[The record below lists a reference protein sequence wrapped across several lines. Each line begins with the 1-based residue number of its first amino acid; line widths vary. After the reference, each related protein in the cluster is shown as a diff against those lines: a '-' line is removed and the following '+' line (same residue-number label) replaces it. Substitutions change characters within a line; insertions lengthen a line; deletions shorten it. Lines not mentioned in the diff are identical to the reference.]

1 MKRTFTQKVKQVP
14 SCAANSAHSFE
25 ALLKLS
31 EEKPSVGA
39 TIPTEGNRRARTSA
53 AMIGLAISMGASS
66 LLLPQQSDEALA
78 VEPIASEPTLT
89 TLPVGVSSPAS
100 VPTESQPDVAT
111 LSKPPQA
118 KPAPA
123 PAPSPALS
131 TPVVKHKV
139 QEGQTLWEVSQTYQ
153 VAPEAIA
160 ASNPVQPNANLSVGQ
175 QLKIPTVNGIVHE
188 AKPGETVES
197 VSKSYGVEPNRLR
210 NSSRVS
216 TAGQLKTGESV
227 IVPGQVDD
235 LLKARQNVALDDLK
249 HKRNRLNS
257 SLAELR
263 SEESIN
269 QSTTAATPSASATPF
284 PTAERRPDTPASTAT
299 NSSTPI
305 GIPVPTPEIAASP
318 TVDSK
323 SVYQPQSPVV
333 IPVPTPEI
341 AASPTVESLGVNPYQ
356 SPVVIPVPTPDRE
369 AASSSQSRAT
379 SLSESSVVIPVPT
392 PDTAASLAVEENTPK
407 PSPSSVVIPVPTPS
421 PAHLTSQEPS
431 EDQKP
436 ITFPN
441 TRLEPVTTP
450 EITAQPPTPQPV
462 VMETVVANRAA
473 TTSTYEVKPGD
484 TIDAIARRYGLSRSE
499 LIQANGLNNPN
510 LIRVNQQLAIPTT
523 ASAELSEQRVTFLP
537 GIKEQSNNFV
547 TPSAPAEVEAPRV
560 VVPTT
565 TTSASPIIPTAPT
578 FPPPTAS
585 STVLAQ
591 SSVGENAPANTP
603 IALDAKRNQSANTGE
618 NPYVERLRADILRM
632 RAEYRHQQAT
642 EPTSSPSNVVVPA
655 VPVAPSLVEQSTP
668 ARVNPE
674 FNPQR
679 YEQETQ
685 TASVPIAVPP
695 PAATPS
701 EPKEQILAAAPA
713 PAESYNPMLQTPVG
727 TTVAPQLPPL
737 SAPDMYLPDSPA
749 PFNGYIWP
757 SKGVLT
763 SGYGRRWG
771 RMHRGIDIAAPIGT
785 PIVAAAPGVVVT
797 AGWNSGG
804 YGKLVEI
811 KHPDG
816 SLTLYAHNNRILVR
830 RGQEVDQGQQI
841 SEMGSTGY
849 STGPHLHFEVHPSG
863 RGAVNPMAYLPKNR

>member
-31 EEKPSVGA
+31 GEKPPVGA
-39 TIPTEGNRRARTSA
+39 TLPTEGNRRARTSA

-66 LLLPQQSDEALA
+66 FLLPQQGDEALA

-89 TLPVGVSSPAS
+89 TLPVGVPTPAS
-100 VPTESQPDVAT
+100 VPTESEPDADQ
-111 LSKPPQA
+111 LSKLPRTKSA
-118 KPAPA
+118 APA
-123 PAPSPALS
+123 QSPARS
-131 TPVVKHKV
+131 TSVVHHNV
-139 QEGQTLWEVSQTYQ
+139 QDGQTLWEVSQTYK

-160 ASNPVQPNANLSVGQ
+160 ASNPVQPDADLSVGQ

-197 VSKSYGVEPNRLR
+197 VSKSYGVEPNQLR
-210 NSSRVS
+210 NSTGVS
-216 TAGQLKTGESV
+216 ASGQLKTGESV
-227 IVPGQVDD
+227 TVPGQVDD
-235 LLKARQNVALDDLK
+235 LLKARQDVAVENLK
-249 HKRNRLNS
+249 HKRNRLND

-269 QSTTAATPSASATPF
+269 PVTTAATPSASATRLPA
-284 PTAERRPDTPASTAT
+284 AEGKPDTPASAAT
-299 NSSTPI
+299 NSNSPI

-318 TVDSK
+318 TVDSTAANP
-323 SVYQPQSPVV
+323 SPSPVV

-341 AASPTVESLGVNPYQ
+341 AASPTVESLGVNGYQ
-356 SPVVIPVPTPDRE
+356 SPVVIPVPTPDSE
-369 AASSSQSRAT
+369 AASGSESKAARS
-379 SLSESSVVIPVPT
+379 SESSVVIPVPT
-392 PDTAASLAVEENTPK
+392 PDTAASLAIEENTPK

-421 PAHLTSQEPS
+421 PEHLTSPEVS

-436 ITFPN
+436 TVPN
-441 TRLEPVTTP
+441 SRLEPVTTP

-462 VMETVVANRAA
+462 VMETVVANQAA
-473 TTSTYEVKPGD
+473 TSTYAVKEGD
-484 TIDAIARRYGLSRSE
+484 TVDAIARRYGLSRSE

-510 LIRVNQQLAIPTT
+510 LIRVNQQLTIPTPS
-523 ASAELSEQRVTFLP
+523 SAESSEQRVTFLP
-537 GIKEQSNNFV
+537 GIQEQSNNSV
-547 TPSAPAEVEAPRV
+547 TRSVQPEVEAPSV

-565 TTSASPIIPTAPT
+565 ATSASPITPTVPT
-578 FPPPTAS
+578 SQPSTAS

-591 SSVGENAPANTP
+591 ASVGENTPTNTP
-603 IALDAKRNQSANTGE
+603 IALEAKRNQSANAGD

-632 RAEYRHQQAT
+632 RAEYRRQQAT
-642 EPTSSPSNVVVPA
+642 GQTRSPSEVVVPSA
-655 VPVAPSLVEQSTP
+655 PVEPRVAEQSTP
-668 ARVNPE
+668 VRVNPE

-679 YEQETQ
+679 YEQENP
-685 TASVPIAVPP
+685 TAAVPIAVPP
-695 PAATPS
+695 AETPS
-701 EPKEQILAAAPA
+701 EQKEQVVAAAPA
-713 PAESYNPMLQTPVG
+713 PVPAYNPMLRTPVG
-727 TTVAPQLPPL
+727 TPVAPALPPL
-737 SAPDMYLPDSPA
+737 SPEDMYLPDSPA
-749 PFNGYIWP
+749 RFNGYIWP

-763 SGYGRRWG
+763 SGYGMRWG
-771 RMHRGIDIAAPIGT
+771 RMHKGIDIAAPIGT

-816 SLTLYAHNNRILVR
+816 SLTLYAHNHRILVR

-849 STGPHLHFEVHPSG
+849 STGPHLHFEVHPAG
-863 RGAVNPMAYLPKNR
+863 RGAVNPMAYLPDKR

>member
-31 EEKPSVGA
+31 GEKPPVGA

-66 LLLPQQSDEALA
+66 LLLPQQGDEALA
-78 VEPIASEPTLT
+78 LEPIASEPTLT
-89 TLPVGVSSPAS
+89 TLPVGVSTPAS
-100 VPTESQPDVAT
+100 VPTESEPDVVAQ
-111 LSKPPQA
+111 LSKLPRA
-118 KPAPA
+118 TPAPT
-123 PAPSPALS
+123 PAQSPAQS
-131 TPVVKHKV
+131 TPVVQHNV
-139 QEGQTLWEVSQTYQ
+139 QEGQTLWEVSQTYK

-160 ASNPVQPNANLSVGQ
+160 ASNSVQPNANLAVGQ
-175 QLKIPTVNGIVHE
+175 PLKIPTVNGIVHE
-188 AKPGETVES
+188 AKPGETVKS
-197 VSKSYGVEPNRLR
+197 VSKSYGVEPNQLR
-210 NSSRVS
+210 NSTGVS
-216 TAGQLKTGESV
+216 ASGQLKTGESV
-227 IVPGQVDD
+227 TVPGQVDD
-235 LLKARQNVALDDLK
+235 LLKARQDVAVDNLK
-249 HKRNRLNS
+249 HKRNCLND

-269 QSTTAATPSASATPF
+269 RTATAATPSASATRLPG
-284 PTAERRPDTPASTAT
+284 AERTPASAAT
-299 NSSTPI
+299 NSNSPI

-318 TVDSK
+318 TVDSTAVNQ
-323 SVYQPQSPVV
+323 SQSPVV

-341 AASPTVESLGVNPYQ
+341 AASPTVESLGVNGYQ
-356 SPVVIPVPTPDRE
+356 SPVVIPVPTPDSE
-369 AASSSQSRAT
+369 AASGSKSKAARS
-379 SLSESSVVIPVPT
+379 SESSVVIPVPT
-392 PDTAASLAVEENTPK
+392 PDTAASLAIEENTPK

-421 PAHLTSQEPS
+421 PEHLTSQEVS
-431 EDQKP
+431 EDQTP

-441 TRLEPVTTP
+441 SKLEPVTTP

-473 TTSTYEVKPGD
+473 TSTYAVKPGD
-484 TIDAIARRYGLSRSE
+484 TVDAIARRYGLSRSE

-510 LIRVNQQLAIPTT
+510 LIRVNQQLTIPTPP
-523 ASAELSEQRVTFLP
+523 SAESSEQRVTFLP
-537 GIKEQSNNFV
+537 GIQEQSNNSV
-547 TPSAPAEVEAPRV
+547 TRSVQPEVEAPRV

-565 TTSASPIIPTAPT
+565 ATSASPITPTVPT
-578 FPPPTAS
+578 SQPPTAS

-591 SSVGENAPANTP
+591 SSVGENAPTNTP
-603 IALDAKRNQSANTGE
+603 IALEAKRNQPANAGD

-632 RAEYRHQQAT
+632 RAEYRRQQT
-642 EPTSSPSNVVVPA
+642 TGQTRSPSEVVVPSA
-655 VPVAPSLVEQSTP
+655 PVAPSVAEQSTP
-668 ARVNPE
+668 VRVNPE

-685 TASVPIAVPP
+685 ATSVPIAVPP

-701 EPKEQILAAAPA
+701 EPKEQVVAAAPA
-713 PAESYNPMLQTPVG
+713 PPASYNPMLQTPVG

-763 SGYGRRWG
+763 SGYGMRWG
-771 RMHRGIDIAAPIGT
+771 RMHKGIDIAAPIGT

-816 SLTLYAHNNRILVR
+816 SLTLYAHNHRILVR

-849 STGPHLHFEVHPSG
+849 STGPHLHFEVHPGG
-863 RGAVNPMAYLPKNR
+863 RGAVNPMAFLPKNR

>member
-31 EEKPSVGA
+31 GEKPPVGA

-66 LLLPQQSDEALA
+66 LLLPQQGDEAIAL
-78 VEPIASEPTLT
+78 EPIASEPTLT
-89 TLPVGVSSPAS
+89 TLPVGVSTPAS
-100 VPTESQPDVAT
+100 VPTESEPDVAQ
-111 LSKPPQA
+111 LSKPPRA
-118 KPAPA
+118 TPAQ
-123 PAPSPALS
+123 S
-131 TPVVKHKV
+131 TPVVQHNV
-139 QEGQTLWEVSQTYQ
+139 QEGQTLWEVSQTYK

-160 ASNPVQPNANLSVGQ
+160 ASNAVQPNANLAVGQ

-197 VSKSYGVEPNRLR
+197 VSKSYGVEPNQLR
-210 NSSRVS
+210 NSTEISAS
-216 TAGQLKTGESV
+216 GQLKTGESV
-227 IVPGQVDD
+227 TVPGQVDD
-235 LLKARQNVALDDLK
+235 LLKARQDVAVDHLK
-249 HKRNRLNS
+249 HKRNRLNN

-269 QSTTAATPSASATPF
+269 QTATAATPSASATRLPGAEQK
-284 PTAERRPDTPASTAT
+284 PTTPGSAAT
-299 NSSTPI
+299 NPNSPI

-318 TVDSK
+318 TVDSTAVNQ
-323 SVYQPQSPVV
+323 SQSPVV

-341 AASPTVESLGVNPYQ
+341 AASPTVDSLGVNSYQ
-356 SPVVIPVPTPDRE
+356 SPVVIPVPTPDSE
-369 AASSSQSRAT
+369 AASGSKSKAASS
-379 SLSESSVVIPVPT
+379 SESSVVVPVPT
-392 PDTAASLAVEENTPK
+392 PDTAASLAIEENTPK
-407 PSPSSVVIPVPTPS
+407 PSQSSVMIPVPTPS
-421 PAHLTSQEPS
+421 PDHLTSQEVS

-441 TRLEPVTTP
+441 SKLEPITTP

-462 VMETVVANRAA
+462 VMETVVANREA
-473 TTSTYEVKPGD
+473 TNTYEVKAGD
-484 TIDAIARRYGLSRSE
+484 TVDAIARRYGLSRSE

-510 LIRVNQQLAIPTT
+510 LIRVNQQLTIPTPP
-523 ASAELSEQRVTFLP
+523 SAESSEQRVTFLP
-537 GIKEQSNNFV
+537 GIKEQSNNSV
-547 TPSAPAEVEAPRV
+547 TRSVQPDVEAPRV
-560 VVPTT
+560 IVPTT
-565 TTSASPIIPTAPT
+565 ATPASPITPTVPT
-578 FPPPTAS
+578 SQPLTAS

-591 SSVGENAPANTP
+591 SSVGENAPTNTP
-603 IALDAKRNQSANTGE
+603 IALEAKRNQPANAGD

-632 RAEYRHQQAT
+632 RAEYRRQQT
-642 EPTSSPSNVVVPA
+642 TGQTSSPREVVVPSA
-655 VPVAPSLVEQSTP
+655 PVAPSVAEQSTP
-668 ARVNPE
+668 VRVNPE
-674 FNPQR
+674 FNPPR

-685 TASVPIAVPP
+685 ATSVPIAVPP

-701 EPKEQILAAAPA
+701 EPKEQVVAAAPA
-713 PAESYNPMLQTPVG
+713 PPASYNPMLQTPVG

-737 SAPDMYLPDSPA
+737 SPADMYLPDSPA

-763 SGYGRRWG
+763 SGYGMRWG
-771 RMHRGIDIAAPIGT
+771 RMHKGIDIAAPIGT
-785 PIVAAAPGVVVT
+785 PIVAAASGVVVT

-841 SEMGSTGY
+841 AEMGSTGY
-849 STGPHLHFEVHPSG
+849 STGPHLHFEVHPPG
-863 RGAVNPMAYLPKNR
+863 RGAVNPMAFLPKNR